1 MSTPPRVW
9 GETFYHACV
18 QKRPGCSYCCMLPV
32 LALCLLRF
40 PVVRVKSLSFA
51 RYSVATSLDSGTTG
65 PNTLWRKAIKWQQEN
80 WPLVLAGATT
90 VSSIAAGSKIR
101 LNNRHT
107 IGISFLIDLT
117 VVVSAAWYLTVTYKD
132 NERRHDLNEIKNE
145 LLKKETDVKQELLKK
160 DMEMQKKDME
170 VAMWK
175 AEANF
180 MASKVRT
187 NPRCKM

>member
-1 MSTPPRVW
+1 M
-9 GETFYHACV
+9 
-18 QKRPGCSYCCMLPV
+18 
-32 LALCLLRF
+32 
-40 PVVRVKSLSFA
+40 
-51 RYSVATSLDSGTTG
+51 
-65 PNTLWRKAIKWQQEN
+65 
-80 WPLVLAGATT
+80 LAGATT

-107 IGISFLIDLT
+107 IGISFPIDLT
-117 VVVSAAWYLTVTYKD
+117 VVVSAAWYLTVTHKD

-160 DMEMQKKDME
+160 DMEMQRKDME